1 MRRPRPAFPLAALVA
16 LLCPV
21 AFSAA
26 AGADEETKG
35 GDVALVALASGTC
48 TTRATATAPA
58 VPLRLLDRV
67 RAGARLETNGDGR
80 LVIVF
85 LTGKRFEIG
94 PGSSATVG
102 PADLGE
108 TRGRVSP
115 LSPVSPNVTLA
126 PLAAPTEV
134 SRRAGAVRVRGED
147 RLAMYPSES
156 AALITK
162 DAVLRFS
169 PVPGAERY
177 SVAVE
182 DEAGNTV
189 FSAQTAATQ
198 VALPPAILR
207 DGSAY
212 FWRVRA
218 RGPGLSGTGREERFV
233 TLSADEQRRWDEAR
247 ENLVPSDPSLNTLLA
262 ATAFSLGLR
271 REACLAARSAG
282 GATPGT
288 LDESLGCEAL
298 GPFLAAR

>member
-1 MRRPRPAFPLAALVA
+1 MRRSRPAFLFATLVA
-16 LLCPV
+16 LLLPV
-21 AFSAA
+21 ASAA
-26 AGADEETKG
+26 PAGAADATKG

-48 TTRATATAPA
+48 TARATATAPA

-67 RAGARLETNGDGR
+67 RPGTRLETNPDGR

-85 LTGKRFEIG
+85 LTGERFEIG

-102 PADLGE
+102 PAGLGE
-108 TRGRVSP
+108 TRGTVSP
-115 LSPVSPNVTLA
+115 LSPVSPHVTLT
-126 PLAAPTEV
+126 PLAAPAEV

-156 AALITK
+156 AALVTK

-177 SVAVE
+177 AIAVE

-207 DGSAY
+207 DGSTY

-233 TLSADEQRRWDEAR
+233 TLSADEQRTWEEAR
-247 ENLVPSDPSLNTLLA
+247 ENLVPSDPSLGNLLA

-271 REACLAARSAG
+271 REACLAARAAG
-282 GATPGT
+282 GASRGA
-288 LDESLGCEAL
+288 LDESLGCESL
-298 GPFLAAR
+298 GPFLSPR

>member
-1 MRRPRPAFPLAALVA
+1 MRRSRPAFPLAALVA
-16 LLCPV
+16 LLLPI

-26 AGADEETKG
+26 TGTAVETKG

-48 TTRATATAPA
+48 TARATATAPA

-67 RAGARLETNGDGR
+67 GPGARLETNGDGR

-85 LTGKRFEIG
+85 LTGKRFELG

-102 PADLGE
+102 PEGLGE
-108 TRGRVSP
+108 TRGTVSP
-115 LSPVSPNVTLA
+115 LSPVSPHVTLA

-177 SVAVE
+177 AVAVE

-233 TLSADEQRRWDEAR
+233 TLSADDERRWDEAR
-247 ENLVPSDPSLNTLLA
+247 ENLPPSDPSLSNLLA

-271 REACLAARSAG
+271 REACLAARPAD
-282 GATPGT
+282 GASPGA
-288 LDESLGCEAL
+288 LDESLGCDAL
-298 GPFLAAR
+298 GPFLAPR